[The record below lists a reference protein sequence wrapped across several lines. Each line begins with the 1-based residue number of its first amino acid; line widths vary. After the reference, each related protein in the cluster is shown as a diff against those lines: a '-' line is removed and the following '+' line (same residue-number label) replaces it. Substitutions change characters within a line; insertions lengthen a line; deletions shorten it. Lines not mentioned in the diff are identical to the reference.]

1 MSDIIIFL
9 ILMSAGYIF
18 GKQAENRH
26 FARIRKKEALFMHV
40 PATNSK
46 RPLLSSRK
54 VNQARLVRGNVVISI
69 DYFKRIYASVINI
82 FGGKVVPY
90 ESLLDRARR
99 EAILRLKESAPSA
112 DEFMNLRIETAS
124 ITKNTKSVGSIE
136 VLAYATAIY
145 YKK

>member
-1 MSDIIIFL
+1 MSDIVIFL
-9 ILMSAGYIF
+9 VLLALGYFFGSATEANHYKSIKKRELKF
-18 GKQAENRH
+18 L
-26 FARIRKKEALFMHV
+26 RIPTTNKKFPMRSDEIVNSALV
-40 PATNSK
+40 QGS
-46 RPLLSSRK
+46 
-54 VNQARLVRGNVVISI
+54 VVISV

-99 EAILRLKESAPSA
+99 EAILRLKESAPTA

>member
-9 ILMSAGYIF
+9 VLLALGYFFGSA
-18 GKQAENRH
+18 AEANHYKSIKKRELK
-26 FARIRKKEALFMHV
+26 FLRIPTTNKKFPMRSDEIANSALV
-40 PATNSK
+40 QGS
-46 RPLLSSRK
+46 
-54 VNQARLVRGNVVISI
+54 VISV

-99 EAILRLKESAPSA
+99 EAVLRLKESASTA

-136 VLAYATAIY
+136 VFAYATAIY

>member
-1 MSDIIIFL
+1 MKDIIVFL
-9 ILMSAGYIF
+9 VLLALGYFF
-18 GKQAENRH
+18 GKSAETNHYKSIKQRELK
-26 FARIRKKEALFMHV
+26 FLRIPTTNKKFPMRSDEVVNSALV
-40 PATNSK
+40 QGS
-46 RPLLSSRK
+46 
-54 VNQARLVRGNVVISI
+54 VVISV

>member
-9 ILMSAGYIF
+9 VLLALGYFFVSA
-18 GKQAENRH
+18 AEAKHYKSIKKRELK
-26 FARIRKKEALFMHV
+26 FLRIPTTNKKFPMRSDEVVNSALV
-40 PATNSK
+40 QGS
-46 RPLLSSRK
+46 
-54 VNQARLVRGNVVISI
+54 VVVSV

-99 EAILRLKESAPSA
+99 EAVLRLKESAPTA

-136 VLAYATAIY
+136 VFAYATAIY

>member
-9 ILMSAGYIF
+9 VLLALGYFFGSA
-18 GKQAENRH
+18 AEANHYKSIKKRELK
-26 FARIRKKEALFMHV
+26 FLRIPTTNKKIPMRSDEVVNSALV
-40 PATNSK
+40 QGS
-46 RPLLSSRK
+46 
-54 VNQARLVRGNVVISI
+54 VVISV

-99 EAILRLKESAPSA
+99 EAILRLKESAPTA

-136 VLAYATAIY
+136 VFAYATAIY

>member
-1 MSDIIIFL
+1 MKDIIVFL
-9 ILMSAGYIF
+9 VLLALGYFF
-18 GKQAENRH
+18 GKSAETNHYKSIKQRELK
-26 FARIRKKEALFMHV
+26 FLRIPTTNKKFPMRSDEIANSALV
-40 PATNSK
+40 QGS
-46 RPLLSSRK
+46 
-54 VNQARLVRGNVVISI
+54 VVISV

>member
-1 MSDIIIFL
+1 MYDIIIFL
-9 ILMSAGYIF
+9 VLLALGYFFGSTAEANHYKSIKKRELKFLRIPTTNKKFPMRSDEVVNSA
-18 GKQAENRH
+18 
-26 FARIRKKEALFMHV
+26 
-40 PATNSK
+40 
-46 RPLLSSRK
+46 
-54 VNQARLVRGNVVISI
+54 LVQGSVVVSV

-136 VLAYATAIY
+136 VFAYATAIY